1 MSWYTMTGNVI
12 MHATIFGAFM
22 PILMFIVMSSIRAIK
37 RLLDRSYTNDIYKT
51 KAKTILSYI
60 KKHSG
65 PVFQIQNQYC

>member
-1 MSWYTMTGNVI
+1 MTGNVI